1 MNHTPLED
9 QVHDALHRTADPLER
24 HPFTVGDVRTRARR
38 IQRRRASLA
47 GAAVAA
53 MVAVAV
59 PIGLGMVG
67 PAQRSEVPPVTQ
79 PPSPTV
85 TGTVRIEPRSAE
97 VVESTTV
104 PLVDVDAPSLITP
117 DGPIALPRAYDT
129 ITPYLDGWVGVAM
142 DEGRGTLEFLDSDL
156 DVDDSA
162 GPTGGLVVSPDGER
176 IAWSEYTGSQ
186 WQVVL
191 ADPSGGTER
200 VYTRFAP
207 GPEAQRIEP
216 VGFVSDSAVVVR
228 RNDGNGTMTT
238 YLADGDTPVEL
249 PGPITAQSASP
260 VTGMVTGVTS
270 SDLQG
275 SCSAVVDGRARTG
288 EAVWETCDHL
298 LDSFSPDGQHV
309 VGFAPDSDGYG
320 SPTVSILD
328 ASTGEPLL
336 DFEVVGSRRQVVA
349 FHDRVAWEGGDSL
362 VLTML
367 SGDER
372 FVVRLGLDGSVQRV
386 GGASSIDSSGL
397 VVAEAR

>member
-9 QVHDALHRTADPLER
+9 QVHDALHRTAAPLER
-24 HPFTVGDVRTRARR
+24 TPFTVGDVRTRARR
-38 IQRRRASLA
+38 IQRRRAAVA

-59 PIGLGMVG
+59 PIGLNTVG

-97 VVESTTV
+97 VVDSTTV
-104 PLVDVDAPSLITP
+104 TLVDVDAPSLITP
-117 DGPIALPRAYDT
+117 DGPIALPKAYDT

-142 DEGRGTLEFLDSDL
+142 DEGWGTLEFLDSDL

-162 GPTGGLVVSPDGER
+162 APTGGLVVSPDGRR

-191 ADPSGGTER
+191 ADPSGGMEW
-200 VYTRFAP
+200 VYTRFQP
-207 GPEAQRIEP
+207 GPEAQRVEP
-216 VGFVSDSAVVVR
+216 VGFVSDSEVVVR
-228 RNDGNGTMTT
+228 RNDGNGTVTT

-270 SDLQG
+270 SDVEG

-288 EAVWETCDHL
+288 DAVWETCDYR
-298 LDSFSPDGQHV
+298 LDSLSPDGQHV
-309 VGFAPDSDGYG
+309 VGFSPQADGYG
-320 SPTVSILD
+320 SPTLAIIE
-328 ASTGEPLL
+328 ASTGRPVV
-336 DFEVVGSRRQVVA
+336 DFEVTEGRRQVVGI
-349 FHDRVAWEGGDSL
+349 DTRTAWEDDDTL
-362 VLTML
+362 VIRVMTA
-367 SGDER
+367 DDYH
-372 FVVRLGLDGSVQRV
+372 VVRVGLDGSVQRLGITSAGV
-386 GGASSIDSSGL
+386 SGL
-397 VVAEAR
+397 AVAEVR